1 MAFLMPVQSY
11 IDNIEP
17 HWPVLLFLENFT
29 LATLACC
36 VNSYPLRSFA
46 QHKDLLAAIPIINDC
61 FGLKISGKS
70 FTCDSP
76 PGSAASSQE
85 EPDIAGADI
94 SAADIATALSDDS
107 ANAALLDIT
116 NKEV

>member
-1 MAFLMPVQSY
+1 MFC
-11 IDNIEP
+11 
-17 HWPVLLFLENFT
+17 LFNQILDSFT
-29 LATLACC
+29 LATLARCGNIC
-36 VNSYPLRSFA
+36 PFRSFA
-46 QHKDLLAAIPIINDC
+46 QHKDVLAAIPIINNC
-61 FGLKISGKS
+61 FGLKISAKS

-94 SAADIATALSDDS
+94 AAADIATALSDDS

>member
-85 EPDIAGADI
+85 EPDS
-94 SAADIATALSDDS
+94 SAVLLDDS
-107 ANAALLDIT
+107 ADAALLNIANT
-116 NKEV
+116 EV